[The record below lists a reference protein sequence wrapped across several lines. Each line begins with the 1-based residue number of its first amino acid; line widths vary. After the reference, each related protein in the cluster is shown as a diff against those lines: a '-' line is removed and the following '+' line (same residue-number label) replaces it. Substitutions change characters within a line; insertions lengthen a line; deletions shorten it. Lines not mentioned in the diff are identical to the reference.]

1 MRAIWHL
8 YGGWF
13 DGDPAHLKPAPAAEL
28 AAELAALA
36 GGAERLAGRA
46 ATLAEGGRTR
56 LAAHLAEFAAGAA
69 PDDKAIQATRA
80 MVLERCMEHETS
92 LMGKAFLA
100 VYQRDAAAR
109 AKD

>member
-36 GGAERLAGRA
+36 GGAQRLAERA
-46 ATLAEGGRTR
+46 IALAEDGRTG

-80 MVLERCMEHETS
+80 RVLEQCMKQETS

-100 VYQRDAAAR
+100 VYQRDAKAR
-109 AKD
+109 SAV